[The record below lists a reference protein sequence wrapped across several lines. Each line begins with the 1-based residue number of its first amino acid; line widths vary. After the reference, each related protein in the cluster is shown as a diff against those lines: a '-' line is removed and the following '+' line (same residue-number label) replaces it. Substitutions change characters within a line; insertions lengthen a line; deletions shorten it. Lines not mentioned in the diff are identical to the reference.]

1 MPTNQPN
8 SAQDV
13 PADAR
18 EDTTAAAVLHDE
30 QMDDSPGGG
39 GLGGAA
45 AADPLGGSA
54 RVPGGASPNAPVD
67 VGAGSGDAGASAEA
81 KVLGSQTG
89 VSEEGARSG

>member
-1 MPTNQPN
+1 MSTNQPN

-18 EDTTAAAVLHDE
+18 EDATAAAVLHDE
-30 QMDDSPGGG
+30 QMDDPAAGG

-54 RVPGGASPNAPVD
+54 RAPGGASPNAPVD
-67 VGAGSGDAGASAEA
+67 TGVDAGDAAASAEA

-89 VSEEGARSG
+89 